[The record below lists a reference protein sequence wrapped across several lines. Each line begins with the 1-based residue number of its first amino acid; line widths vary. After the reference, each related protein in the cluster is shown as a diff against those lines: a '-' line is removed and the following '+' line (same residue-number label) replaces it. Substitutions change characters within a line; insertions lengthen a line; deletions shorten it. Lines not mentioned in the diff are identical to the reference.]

1 MTVIEGRIPLVIG
14 DEPACS
20 AKLGGAM
27 HFADNIDY
35 PPLLRR
41 PVVFLPLLAIL
52 FLVLLRADAA
62 HWAMVQPL
70 LAAVGPLNGVAVAS
84 ALTAL
89 IGANVYL
96 ILGLKL
102 RWQVY
107 VVWIE
112 LALLLVLFFVSFD
125 LSWEFIRRKLWLLLS
140 KGLVTTL
147 YISAISIACAS
158 VLALA
163 GAIAKLSQNGIATGI
178 ANFYTSFFRGIPL
191 LMQIYIIYLGLP
203 QLGVVIDAIPAGI
216 VALSLCYGAYMTEIF
231 RGGIESVPV
240 GQWEAARALGLRP
253 RAILTRVILPQA
265 MRVIIPPT
273 GNQFIAMLKDSSLV
287 SVIGVWELMYL
298 ARTEG
303 QTEFRHIE
311 MMLTASMIYWGL
323 SGVLELV
330 QARIERH
337 FGQAHVR

>member
-1 MTVIEGRIPLVIG
+1 
-14 DEPACS
+14 
-20 AKLGGAM
+20 M

-52 FLVLLRADAA
+52 FVALLRADAA
-62 HWAMVQPL
+62 RWTMVQPL
-70 LAAVGPLNGVAVAS
+70 LGGLSPGGPGANTAAALG
-84 ALTAL
+84 LTAL
-89 IGANVYL
+89 IGANVFL

-112 LALLLVLFFVSFD
+112 LAVLLIVFFVSFD
-125 LSWEFIRRKLWLLLS
+125 LSWEFIRRKLWLLVS

-163 GAIAKLSQNGIATGI
+163 GAIAKLSSNGIAMGI

-203 QLGVVIDAIPAGI
+203 QLGVVIDAVPAGI

-240 GQWEAARALGLRP
+240 GQWEAARALGLKP
-253 RAILTRVILPQA
+253 RAIMRRVVLPQA

-298 ARTEG
+298 SRTEG

-311 MMLTASMIYWGL
+311 MMLTASMIYWVL
-323 SGVLELV
+323 SGTLELI
-330 QARIERH
+330 QARIEGY

>member
-1 MTVIEGRIPLVIG
+1 
-14 DEPACS
+14 
-20 AKLGGAM
+20 M

-41 PVVFLPLLAIL
+41 PVVFLPALALLYLAL
-52 FLVLLRADAA
+52 MRADAG
-62 HWAMVQPL
+62 HWTMVQTALGTFGHVTPGSP
-70 LAAVGPLNGVAVAS
+70 AAQIAITAG
-84 ALTAL
+84 LTAL
-89 IGANVYL
+89 IGANVYF
-96 ILGLKL
+96 ILGLSL

-125 LSWEFIRRKLWLLLS
+125 LSWDFIRRKIWLLLS
-140 KGLVTTL
+140 IGLVTTL
-147 YISAISIACAS
+147 YISAASIVFAS
-158 VLALA
+158 ALALA
-163 GAIAKLSQNGIATGI
+163 GAMAKLSSNGIAIGI

-231 RGGIESVPV
+231 RSGIESVPV
-240 GQWEAARALGLRP
+240 GQWEAARALGFKRG
-253 RAILTRVILPQA
+253 AILTRIILPQA

-303 QTEFRHIE
+303 QSEFRHIE
-311 MMLTASMIYWGL
+311 MMLTASMIYWVF
-323 SGVLELV
+323 SGMLEMV
-330 QARIERH
+330 QARIERY